1 MKLSLKIF
9 IAVLVCCAVTV
20 LPSTAFP
27 GIHSYLPDASGQYVY
42 YRDYSFEFEAYIGF
56 LYYDEATYAMRFFSP
71 QYPVQNAPARAGS
84 GRSGFP
90 KSIDILFT
98 VNPNV
103 DYTEL
108 TGERFLSNIEGDDTE
123 IVNYLHDLVYEFSA
137 RRRNLDPKIVKGKA
151 ESKEDFSQF
160 GGMVTMEYSFDV
172 PIFNL
177 SRITG
182 SDGNTVFD
190 LVTVG
195 SLVSSDDQSFF
206 EFKDF
211 PFPMRD
217 KQRSFFSGHKKPNAE
232 TKYKQQK
239 VLLDDQWT
247 QAAENMFLLGDVAV
261 LVMSDFSVNTTNTTT
276 KEILDSFCRNF
287 SLSSQGSYAD
297 WSSRKVNQKS
307 NNLKLEILYWLTNE
321 NAVSRDFKIIDKS
334 SADRY
339 SVFSLT
345 VFDNAYNENK
355 EYFDSIVRSYKN

>member
-42 YRDYSFEFEAYIGF
+42 YRDYSFEFEAYVGF
-56 LYYDEATYAMRFFSP
+56 LYYDEATYAMRFFAP

-177 SRITG
+177 ERITG
-182 SDGNTVFD
+182 IDGIPVFEV
-190 LVTVG
+190 VTVDTV
-195 SLVSSDDQSFF
+195 VSPEDTSFSTF
-206 EFKDF
+206 TGF
-211 PFPMRD
+211 PAPMND
-217 KQRSFFSGHKKPNAE
+217 KSRRFTSAKEMPNLE
-232 TKYKQQK
+232 IKYNEQNI
-239 VLLDDQWT
+239 LLDEQWI
-247 QAAENMFLLGDVAV
+247 QAADNMYMLGDVAV
-261 LVMSDFSVNTTNTTT
+261 LVLSDFSVPYSTSTQQVF
-276 KEILDSFCRNF
+276 DSFYRNF
-287 SLSSQGSYAD
+287 SLGSQGSYAD
-297 WSSRKVNQKS
+297 WTTRSIKQTEN
-307 NNLKLEILYWLTNE
+307 KLHVELRYYLPAE
-321 NAVSRDFKIIDKS
+321 NAVSRDFKILVKNKS
-334 SADRY
+334 GDF
-339 SVFSLT
+339 SVMSLT
-345 VFDNAYNENK
+345 VFDNAYKTNK
-355 EYFDSIVRSYKN
+355 EYFNAIIKSFMQ